1 VEIPDFDQLALNLV
15 GWLLDRHN
23 VPVDVQSKAQ
33 EQQAMAV
40 QLRQVWNLRGAADC
54 RAIDTRLSA
63 LTGWVTSEPY
73 RKQLRE
79 AIEAADVPGP

>member
-1 VEIPDFDQLALNLV
+1 MEIPDFGQI
-15 GWLLDRHN
+15 
-23 VPVDVQSKAQ
+23 VQPLIEKLSDTMDPDNAR
-33 EQQAMAV
+33 EMV
-40 QLRQVWNLRGAADC
+40 VEQLRQVWNLRGAADC

>member
-1 VEIPDFDQLALNLV
+1 VETPDFDQIALGLMTLA
-15 GWLLDRHN
+15 
-23 VPVDVQSKAQ
+23 SKDADISRMTHGI
-33 EQQAMAV
+33 AA

-54 RAIDTRLSA
+54 EAIDMRLSA

-79 AIEAADVPGP
+79 AIEAADVPRSSG